1 MVETILENEMN
12 QLSTVCYDEG
22 FEDGYTTGENLNPYI
37 YDTFEFIQ
45 YEEGYT
51 NGLNQYIRE
60 NDLDD
65 GQPTEQAEWH
75 DFDPDC

>member
-1 MVETILENEMN
+1 MEIIMNELMTK
-12 QLSTVCYDEG
+12 QYDEG
-22 FEDGYTTGENLNPYI
+22 YVDGYTTGDNLNPYDF
-37 YDTFEFIQ
+37 DTAEFAQ

>member
-1 MVETILENEMN
+1 MEIVMNE
-12 QLSTVCYDEG
+12 LLTKEYDEG
-22 FEDGYTTGENLNPYI
+22 YVDGYTTGENLNPY
-37 YDTFEFIQ
+37 DFDSVEFAQ

-51 NGLNQYIRE
+51 NGMNQYIRE